1 MVKYTKEEILKRT
14 EELAQMIQQTEEVD
28 FYIRAEKQINQNSK
42 VNDRIAQ
49 IKKLQKQAVNLQ
61 HYGKISALKDTE
73 AKIDAL
79 QAEIDELPIVAD
91 FKESQKI
98 VNDML
103 QMVTKTIANNVADSF
118 NEDKTP
124 DQKQNNKLH

>member
-1 MVKYTKEEILKRT
+1 MTKYTRDEIMART
-14 EELAQMIQQTEEVD
+14 EELAKMISRTDEVD
-28 FYIRAEKQINQNSK
+28 FYKRAEEQINQNQK

-61 HYGKISALKDTE
+61 HYGKLAAWKETE

-79 QAEIDELPIVAD
+79 QQEIDELPIVSE
-91 FKESQKI
+91 FRESQQE

-103 QMVTKTIANNVADSF
+103 QTVTKTIAEKVENDIFSTSKKK
-118 NEDKTP
+118 DKE
-124 DQKQNNKLH
+124 

>member
-1 MVKYTKEEILKRT
+1 MAKYTKEEIMART
-14 EELAQMIQQTEEVD
+14 EELARMISQTDEVD
-28 FYIRAEKQINQNSK
+28 YYKRAEQQINNNQK

-61 HYGKISALKDTE
+61 HYGKIAAWKETE

-79 QAEIDELPIVAD
+79 QQEIDELPIVSE
-91 FKESQKI
+91 FKESQQE

-103 QMVTKTIANNVADSF
+103 QMVTRTISEKVEKNLLSP
-118 NEDKTP
+118 EEE
-124 DQKQNNKLH
+124 

>member
-1 MVKYTKEEILKRT
+1 MAKYTKEDILKRT
-14 EELAQMIQQTEEVD
+14 EELAKMIQETEEVD

-42 VNDRIAQ
+42 VNDRISQ

-61 HYGKISALKDTE
+61 HYGKISALKETE

-79 QAEIDELPIVAD
+79 QAEIDEIPIVSE

-103 QMVTKTIANNVADSF
+103 QLVTKTIANNVGDSF
-118 NEDKTP
+118 TDIETTNQNKNE
-124 DQKQNNKLH
+124 LH

>member
-1 MVKYTKEEILKRT
+1 MVKYTREEIIERT
-14 EELAQMIQQTEEVD
+14 EQLAKMIRDTEEVE
-28 FYIRAEKQINQNSK
+28 FYQRAEKQINQNQK

-61 HYGKISALKDTE
+61 HYGKIAALKETE

-79 QAEIDELPIVAD
+79 QKEIDELPIVSE
-91 FKESQKI
+91 FKESQGI

-103 QMVTKTIANNVADSF
+103 QMVTKTISETVETEILSSI
-118 NEDKTP
+118 EK
-124 DQKQNNKLH
+124 KKEE